1 MPQPPGVL
9 LVPSKRPA
17 VGWREWVA
25 LPDLGIPAIKAKL
38 DTGARSSALHAF
50 DIRER
55 VEGDQ
60 VWVEFKVHP
69 LQRNARVTVQ
79 ARARLLGERWI
90 RSSSGKETLR
100 VVIETRMV
108 LGDRW
113 WPIELTLVRRDLMGF
128 RMLLGRHA
136 LRRRLV
142 VSPSR
147 SYVAGAPAWRE
158 PWALPEAAAWPLRKR
173 RRRRAAADARRGTVS
188 AAAGA
193 ASADAR
199 VLLPGEELP

>member
-1 MPQPPGVL
+1 VR
-9 LVPSKRPA
+9 LVPSKRPV

-25 LPDLGIPAIKAKL
+25 LPDLGIPAIKAKV

-50 DIRER
+50 DIHER
-55 VEGDQ
+55 QEGGET
-60 VWVEFKVHP
+60 WVEFQVHP
-69 LQRNARVTVQ
+69 LQRDARVTVP

-100 VVIETRMV
+100 AVIETRLV

-128 RMLLGRHA
+128 RMLLGRQA

-147 SYVAGAPAWRE
+147 SFLSGAPAWRE
-158 PWALPEAAAWPLRKR
+158 PWALPGEAAWPLRLR
-173 RRRRAAADARRGTVS
+173 RRSAPGDAARERAARPAPGAGLDPATGAR
-188 AAAGA
+188 
-193 ASADAR
+193 
-199 VLLPGEELP
+199 PEEERR

>member
-1 MPQPPGVL
+1 ML

-25 LPDLGIPAIKAKL
+25 LPDLGIPAIKAKV

-55 VEGDQ
+55 VEGNE
-60 VWVEFKVHP
+60 VWVEFQVHP

-90 RSSSGKETLR
+90 RSSSGKQTLR
-100 VVIETRMV
+100 TVIETRMV

-128 RMLLGRHA
+128 RMLLGREA

-158 PWALPEAAAWPLRKR
+158 PWALPEAAAWPPR
-173 RRRRAAADARRGTVS
+173 RRRRRRRPGEAT
-188 AAAGA
+188 AGA
-193 ASADAR
+193 HPPDANAT
-199 VLLPGEELP
+199 PAGEELP

>member
-1 MPQPPGVL
+1 VA
-9 LVPSKRPA
+9 LVPSKRPV

-55 VEGDQ
+55 SEGG
-60 VWVEFKVHP
+60 VTWVEFQVHP
-69 LQRNARVTVQ
+69 LQRDARVTVR

-100 VVIETRMV
+100 AVIETRLV

-113 WPIELTLVRRDLMGF
+113 WPIELTLVQRDLMGF
-128 RMLLGRHA
+128 RMLVGRQA

-147 SYVAGAPAWRE
+147 SYVAGEPAWRE
-158 PWALPEAAAWPLRKR
+158 PWALPEEAAWPPGGR
-173 RRRRAAADARRGTVS
+173 RRRRGRARGG
-188 AAAGA
+188 AGA
-193 ASADAR
+193 PPAGAS
-199 VLLPGEELP
+199 PGPASEAPAVEELR